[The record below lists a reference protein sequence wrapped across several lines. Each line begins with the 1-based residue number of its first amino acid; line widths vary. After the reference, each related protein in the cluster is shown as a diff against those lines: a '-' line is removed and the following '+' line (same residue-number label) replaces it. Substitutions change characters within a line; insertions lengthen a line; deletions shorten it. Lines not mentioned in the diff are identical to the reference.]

1 MLPTDHLIPFLLTT
15 YTLILVPGPSVL
27 FIVSRAITLGRRAAL
42 VTVLGNTLG
51 LLMQLLLVVAGLGSV
66 LARSESISA
75 AIRVC
80 GAGYLM
86 LLGIR
91 SIRNSKTTNGPTAMP
106 DPPRPLHVIA
116 REGFTVGATNPKGLI
131 ILTVILPSFID
142 RGAPNSSLQLISMG
156 LLVALLALVSDG
168 LWALA
173 SGTARAWLGRSPR
186 RYQWMNVGGG
196 TVMIALGVG
205 LALTP
210 AGSTHSV
217 RGAHN

>member
-15 YTLILVPGPSVL
+15 YALILVPGPSVL

-80 GAGYLM
+80 GAGYLI

-91 SIRNSKTTNGPTAMP
+91 SIRNSKITNGPTAMP

-116 REGFTVGATNPKGLI
+116 REGFTVGAT
-131 ILTVILPSFID
+131 
-142 RGAPNSSLQLISMG
+142 NSSLQLISMG

-173 SGTARAWLGRSPR
+173 SGTARAWLGRSPH
-186 RYQWMNVGGG
+186 RYRWMNVGGG